1 MGRGKRREMKNEE
14 TDPLYGVVN
23 FEKRGHSRFS
33 IALPIEYWQID
44 KSKSHPGQTI
54 DVSEGG
60 LLLHLS
66 GPAEIGQVFRLTLF
80 MTLGP
85 DLDSILAL
93 VQVEV
98 VWKDTHVGKDGGYRV
113 GVKFVD
119 ISPEDMDKLKTFLKT
134 LEFKTPAA
142 TKFHLL
148 TPRQADQD

>member
-1 MGRGKRREMKNEE
+1 MKKEKTE
-14 TDPLYGVVN
+14 PRFGVVN
-23 FEKRGHSRFS
+23 FERREHPRFS

-44 KSKSHPGQTI
+44 KSRSRPGQTI

-66 GPAEIGQVFRLTLF
+66 ESTEIGQVFGLTLF
-80 MTLGP
+80 VTFGP

-93 VQVEV
+93 VQVEM

-113 GVKFVD
+113 GAKFVD
-119 ISPEDMDKLKTFLKT
+119 ISPQDMDRLKNFLKT

-142 TKFHLL
+142 LKFHLL
-148 TPRQADQD
+148 SSRQADQD